1 LSTDDETIDPD
12 DVLEGRAGESTE
24 GKPLKTFLLT
34 VAYDGSEY
42 CGWQYQP
49 DQRSIQETLEK
60 ALKIVLGHPV
70 RALGSSRTDAGVH
83 ALGQAVIIRTAAWN
97 TSVEKMP
104 LALNTYLPLSV
115 VVRQVREVSKALHP
129 LRDSTGKR
137 YHYHIYNSR
146 KGDPIGGRTHWWVRR
161 RIDLSAMRD
170 AAALLVGTLDFASFQ
185 SAGSPRS
192 STIRTIRSLV
202 VESQPHLDG
211 QIITVSIEADGFLYN
226 MVRNI
231 VGTLVQVGVGRERP
245 EWILQV
251 LGALDR
257 QVAGQTAPAQGLF
270 LMEVMFNDAAS
281 S

>member
-1 LSTDDETIDPD
+1 MNTDNELFE
-12 DVLEGRAGESTE
+12 LENWESRSGEPAQI
-24 GKPLKTFLLT
+24 KLLKTYLLT

-49 DQRSIQETLEK
+49 DQRSVQETLEK
-60 ALKIVLGHPV
+60 ALKVVLGHSV

-83 ALGQAVIIRTAAWN
+83 ALGQAVVIRTASWN
-97 TSVEKMP
+97 ASVEKMP
-104 LALNTYLPLSV
+104 LAVNTYLPPSV
-115 VVRQVREVSKALHP
+115 VVRQVREVVRPLHP

-137 YHYHIYNSR
+137 YEYHIYNSR

-161 RIDLSAMRD
+161 RINLPLMKE
-170 AAALLVGTLDFASFQ
+170 AAGLLIGTRDFASFQ

-192 STIRTIRSLV
+192 STVRTIRCLNIASR
-202 VESQPHLDG
+202 PHLDG
-211 QIITVSIEADGFLYN
+211 QLITVSIEADGFLYN

-231 VGTLVQVGVGRERP
+231 VGTLVQVGVGRESP
-245 EWILQV
+245 EWVVRV

-281 S
+281 T